1 MGSVNV
7 DTKDLDRII
16 RNVTDVK
23 NMLTLSKGLTPNL
36 KKALDNV
43 GKRILET
50 IKKET
55 PVGDETRPDFHVNS
69 KFHQGQKHLRDM
81 WKWKLE
87 VKGTKLDGFAYVDT
101 KGANNL
107 IDLLEA
113 GSPRHTIT
121 ARPGSVLRFY
131 VRSGS
136 GWDLAYS
143 KSVDH
148 PGFRAN
154 KFTDRAQ
161 DKSKI
166 HIEKLSGEIQK
177 EINRL
182 LLRK

>member
-1 MGSVNV
+1 MSSVNV
-7 DTKDLDRII
+7 DVTALDKMI
-16 RNVTDVK
+16 RNITDVQT
-23 NMLTLSKGLTPNL
+23 MLTFSKGIPPQL
-36 KKALDNV
+36 KPALDEV
-43 GKRILET
+43 GKKILET

-55 PVGDETRPDFHVNS
+55 PVGDETRPDFHENS
-69 KFHQGQKHLRDM
+69 QFHTGQTHLRDM

-87 VKGTKLDGFAYVDT
+87 VKGTKLDGFAYVGS
-101 KGANNL
+101 KKANDL

-113 GSPRHTIT
+113 GSPRHIIK
-121 ARPGSVLRFY
+121 AKPGSVLRFY
-131 VRSGS
+131 VRGGT

-161 DKSKI
+161 DKSKVY
-166 HIEKLSGEIQK
+166 IEKLSGVVQQEMNK
-177 EINRL
+177 L